1 MSNSR
6 PEVDGLDDILTAPE
20 QLMSDVAVDRDV
32 RRARQGYGTAAE
44 ARAFLQMARLR
55 RKETEQLPG
64 VNPLVQAYF
73 RASDEVVTTPP
84 SQPDLDAP
92 GLAAADAVEA
102 DLAEARDAVADLL
115 SSVESDRPRGLL
127 GDTQSID
134 DGLVHLRTLLAHS
147 GATGR
152 TALHRCER
160 ELAFLANA
168 LVAGCSF
175 QARSFTPSEASM
187 AAAAVCNLGLE
198 FSRGTASAALGEG
211 ASSSPDLVTAF
222 ELGWTALYED
232 VSLFTI
238 ERLATVLSG
247 VRSGDTK
254 THAGLRELRRE
265 LVAQRAAGTPWKVRD
280 ALDALAILD
289 VPTWTGVLGLV
300 DECPMLPA
308 IVDAIVEGR
317 TGSISATG
325 FAFISTQRQIERAQ
339 AFVARVPDL
348 LAE

>member
-1 MSNSR
+1 
-6 PEVDGLDDILTAPE
+6 
-20 QLMSDVAVDRDV
+20 
-32 RRARQGYGTAAE
+32 
-44 ARAFLQMARLR
+44 
-55 RKETEQLPG
+55 
-64 VNPLVQAYF
+64 
-73 RASDEVVTTPP
+73 
-84 SQPDLDAP
+84 
-92 GLAAADAVEA
+92 
-102 DLAEARDAVADLL
+102 
-115 SSVESDRPRGLL
+115 
-127 GDTQSID
+127 
-134 DGLVHLRTLLAHS
+134 
-147 GATGR
+147 
-152 TALHRCER
+152 
-160 ELAFLANA
+160 
-168 LVAGCSF
+168 
-175 QARSFTPSEASM
+175 
-187 AAAAVCNLGLE
+187 
-198 FSRGTASAALGEG
+198 
-211 ASSSPDLVTAF
+211 LVTAF